1 MKKFY
6 TLFVFL
12 FFAIAGYAQQAAP
25 TQNYYVSKAW
35 VNEAEEWAFYEYEG
49 QIVVSTTPQEG
60 SIKITNRN
68 FLFDFCNGAAK
79 FADKNSYSNAEF
91 TNPVKIS
98 TKTDKQGVVNTTYE
112 GKLVFSSGEDYYFVL
127 AVITIL
133 DKGDLVGLKIKAKN
147 KNNREYAFT
156 FKPNS

>member
-68 FLFDFCNGAAK
+68 FLFDFVMERL
-79 FADKNSYSNAEF
+79 NSR
-91 TNPVKIS
+91 TR
-98 TKTDKQGVVNTTYE
+98 T
-112 GKLVFSSGEDYYFVL
+112 
-127 AVITIL
+127 VI
-133 DKGDLVGLKIKAKN
+133 
-147 KNNREYAFT
+147 
-156 FKPNS
+156 PMQNSLIR